1 MTNVRPA
8 PTGLL
13 GGFRLPLEGARLLR
27 RERRLWGPAVVPFAL
42 SLLAFAVAS
51 SLIVSHAAELHAFVT
66 AWMPELAATRWF
78 QWIWIGPALL
88 LLKLTGAALFLAL
101 AGVCVLLAFLLASLL
116 ASPFHDA
123 LSRRVEEIETG
134 VVRDETGAGPAAVLR
149 EAGRALRE
157 EVRRLLFYLAV
168 VGSLLAV
175 GVLVPG
181 AHLVTGPIATAFTVL
196 FLPLDYASY
205 TLDRRRF
212 SFGDK
217 RRWVLGHRAVMIGF
231 GGAALLTCTVPLL
244 NLAAM
249 PLLVVGGT
257 LLALRL
263 DVDQPS
269 GSGSTSS

>member
-1 MTNVRPA
+1 M
-8 PTGLL
+8 
-13 GGFRLPLEGARLLR
+13 GGFRLPFEGGKLLR
-27 RERRLWGPAVVPFAL
+27 RERRLWGPAAVPFAL
-42 SLLAFAVAS
+42 SLLAFAVAI
-51 SLIVSHAAELHAFVT
+51 SLIVSHAGALHAFVT
-66 AWMPELAATRWF
+66 SWMPELVATRWF

-88 LLKLTGAALFLAL
+88 LLKLSGALLFLAL
-101 AGVCVLLAFLLASLL
+101 AGACMLAAFLLASLL
-116 ASPFHDA
+116 ASPFHDT

-134 VVRDETGAGPAAVLR
+134 VVRDDTGAGVAGALR

-157 EVRRLLFYLAV
+157 EGRRLLFYLAV
-168 VGSLLAV
+168 VGSLLAL

-181 AHLVTGPIATAFTVL
+181 AHLVTGPAATAFTVL

-205 TLDRRRF
+205 ALDRRHF

-217 RRWVLGHRAVMIGF
+217 RRWVLGHGRVMVGF
-231 GGAALLTCTVPLL
+231 GGAAFLTCMVPLL

-263 DVDQPS
+263 GADQR
-269 GSGSTSS
+269 SSPGPISS

>member
-1 MTNVRPA
+1 V
-8 PTGLL
+8 TGLL
-13 GGFRLPLEGARLLR
+13 GGFRLPFEGARLLW
-27 RERRLWGPAVVPFAL
+27 RERRLWGPAAVPFAL
-42 SLLAFAVAS
+42 SLLAFTAVFY
-51 SLIVSHAAELHAFVT
+51 LIVSHAGALHAFAT
-66 AWMPELAATRWF
+66 AWMPELVATRWF

-88 LLKLTGAALFLAL
+88 LLKLTGAFLFLAL
-101 AGVCVLLAFLLASLL
+101 AGACVLAAFLLASLL

-123 LSRRVEEIETG
+123 LSRRVEEIEAG
-134 VVRDETGAGPAAVLR
+134 VVRDDTGDGLVGALR

-157 EVRRLLFYLAV
+157 EGRRLSFFLAV
-168 VGSLLAV
+168 VGSLLAM

-181 AHLVTGPIATAFTVL
+181 AHLVTGPAATAFTVL

-212 SFGDK
+212 SFRDK
-217 RRWVLGHRAVMIGF
+217 RRWVFGHGAVMVGF
-231 GGAALLTCTVPLL
+231 GAAAFLTCMVPLL
-244 NLAAM
+244 NFAAM

-263 DVDQPS
+263 GGDQAA

>member
-1 MTNVRPA
+1 M
-8 PTGLL
+8 TGLL
-13 GGFRLPLEGARLLR
+13 GGFRLPFEGARLLR
-27 RERRLWGPAVVPFAL
+27 RERRLWGPAAVPFAL
-42 SLLAFAVAS
+42 SLLAFAAAF
-51 SLIVSHAAELHAFVT
+51 SLIVSHAGALHAFAT
-66 AWMPELAATRWF
+66 AWMPELVANRWF

-88 LLKLTGAALFLAL
+88 LLKLTGAVLFLVL
-101 AGVCVLLAFLLASLL
+101 AGACVLVAFLLASLL
-116 ASPFHDA
+116 AAPFHDA
-123 LSRRVEEIETG
+123 LSRRVEEIEAG
-134 VVRDETGAGPAAVLR
+134 VVRDDTGDGVVGVLR

-157 EVRRLLFYLAV
+157 EGRRLVFYLAV
-168 VGSLLAV
+168 VGSLLAL

-181 AHLVTGPIATAFTVL
+181 AHLVTGPAATAFTVL

-217 RRWVLGHRAVMIGF
+217 RRWVFGHGAVMVGF
-231 GGAALLTCTVPLL
+231 GGAAFLTCMVPLL
-244 NLAAM
+244 NFAAM

-263 DVDQPS
+263 GADQPA

>member
-1 MTNVRPA
+1 MRTAV
-8 PTGLL
+8 TGLL
-13 GGFRLPLEGARLLR
+13 SGFQLPLEGARLLR
-27 RERRLWGPAVVPFAL
+27 RERRLWGPAAVPFAL
-42 SLLAFAVAS
+42 SLLVFTAAS
-51 SLIVSHAAELHAFVT
+51 FLIWSYAGPLHAFVT
-66 AWMPELAATRWF
+66 AWMPELVVTRWF

-88 LLKLTGAALFLAL
+88 LLKLAGALLFLL
-101 AGVCVLLAFLLASLL
+101 VAGVLVLVAFLLASLL

-134 VVRDETGAGPAAVLR
+134 AVRDDTGEGLAGTLR

-157 EVRRLLFYLAV
+157 ESRRLLFYLAV
-168 VGSLLAV
+168 VGSLLAL

-181 AHLVTGPIATAFTVL
+181 AHLVTGPAATAFTVL

-212 SFGDK
+212 SFRDK
-217 RRWVLGHRAVMIGF
+217 RRWVLGHRSVMVGF
-231 GGAALLTCTVPLL
+231 GAAAFLTCTIPLL
-244 NLAAM
+244 NFAAM

-263 DVDQPS
+263 GADQS
-269 GSGSTSS
+269 TASGSTSS